1 MSIKVSPF
9 PQTSHLIPL
18 SQAIEMTVKYRNDM
32 ESILDPEFRNKAV
45 LPLSE
50 TFNREDFDRLLDQAG
65 CEGIRFYYS
74 MDDKSKLHM
83 IIVGVNDRNEDIL
96 VDQNAL
102 IIETGVR
109 CPQTCP
115 PASPLNS

>member
-1 MSIKVSPF
+1 MSIQVNPF
-9 PQTSHLIPL
+9 PQASHFITLQ
-18 SQAIEMTVKYRNDM
+18 QAVDMTFQYRKDK
-32 ESILDPEFRNKAV
+32 ESILDPEFQNKGI

-50 TFNREDFDRLLDQAG
+50 TFNREEFDRLLGQAG
-65 CEGIRFYYS
+65 CEGIRLYYS